1 LVKKGSEGAGVG
13 LGHTADVYKDMKGTY
28 TLAWDKMGPRFPRTP
43 PGQRATGAERMRS
56 HEDDVFKAMP
66 GTWVNDWRKQTARP
80 DMLITKNRYGK
91 VPGYV
96 QGVTDSSPTPLW
108 VINEAKSL
116 KNGQHHTVFGTD
128 GTSYRGE
135 WANDAREGL
144 GVFTF
149 KNGDFYE
156 GYWVDGQRSG
166 KGNMWVWVPGE
177 GRHRLLYT
185 GDWLEDERHGFG
197 VYYNKVGERYDG
209 DWEGGVRHGLGKQ
222 VYEDG
227 SVYEGEWAGDMRHGK
242 GSLTLPDANVYDGH
256 WASDLKEG
264 AGTFYYV
271 KRGMRYD
278 GEWLR
283 GTPKAGTYTSL
294 NAVDNPLPN
303 LELQDKDAVV
313 SEALEAIQRERE
325 ALDQQ
330 EMGASE

>member
-1 LVKKGSEGAGVG
+1 MVRKGSEGVGVG
-13 LGHTADVYKDMKGTY
+13 MRHAEDVYKDMKGTY

-43 PGQRATGAERMRS
+43 TGNRSGAERMQT
-56 HEDDVFKAMP
+56 HADDVFKGMP
-66 GTWVNDWRKQTARP
+66 GSWVADWHKQTARP
-80 DMLITKNRYGK
+80 DYLLAKSRYGK

-96 QGVTDSSPTPLW
+96 QGKTDRSATPLW
-108 VINEAKSL
+108 ILNEAKSM

-135 WANDAREGL
+135 WADDSRHGL

-156 GYWVDGQRSG
+156 GYWVEGQRSG
-166 KGNMWVWVPGE
+166 KGNMWVWVPAE
-177 GRHRLLYT
+177 NRHRLLYT
-185 GDWLEDERHGFG
+185 GDWLVDERHGFG
-197 VYYNKVGERYDG
+197 VYYNKIGERYDG
-209 DWEGGVRHGLGKQ
+209 DWQEGVRHGLGKQ

-227 SVYEGEWAGDMRHGK
+227 SVYEGEWVNDLRHGQ
-242 GSLTLPDANVYDGH
+242 GSLTLPDDNVYDGQ
-256 WASDLKEG
+256 WANDLKEG
-264 AGTFYYV
+264 KGTFYYV

-303 LELQDKDAVV
+303 LELQDKEYVV
-313 SEALEAIQRERE
+313 AEALEAIQAQRE
-325 ALDQQ
+325 ALD
-330 EMGASE
+330 ASASG